1 MIDFELFLYVVLD
14 REYFYTLA
22 HELLLKGLFIHPLNC
37 LNIFVKKTVDPKCKG
52 LLWDYQF
59 YSIELYVYL
68 YDNLYVY
75 LYHSLYYCSFLVS
88 LKWESMSPS
97 ILLFF
102 NIYLIFLGCMCFHM
116 HIRISLSIFTKK
128 TRGILIVV
136 ALNL

>member
-1 MIDFELFLYVVLD
+1 MINFELFLYVVLD

-22 HELLLKGLFIHPLNC
+22 YELLLKGLFIHPLNC
-37 LNIFVKKTVDPKCKG
+37 LNIFVRKQLTLNVRAYFGTISFIP
-52 LLWDYQF
+52 LNYM
-59 YSIELYVYL
+59 SIWHYR
-68 YDNLYVY
+68 
-75 LYHSLYYCSFLVS
+75 SLYYCSFLVS

-102 NIYLIFLGCMCFHM
+102 KIYLIFLGCMYFHM

-128 TRGILIVV
+128 ARGILIVV